1 LLTQRRTTVDKR
13 DVIFLYGNAGE
24 LHETAFKF
32 GSNTGTVIPTVKVL
46 SPSSGTANP
55 IKSQVI
61 NGSALAV
68 QYKTIGQTVIQVGTT
83 IVYILGMSVS
93 RVV

>member
-1 LLTQRRTTVDKR
+1 VLTRTRTSVDKR

-32 GSNTGTVIPTVKVL
+32 NSNTGTAVPTVKVL
-46 SPSSGTANP
+46 SPSSAANL
-55 IKSQVI
+55 IKSQI
-61 NGSALAV
+61 IGGSALAV

-83 IVYILGMSVS
+83 IVYILGMFH
-93 RVV
+93 